1 MGASPPLKQSRGE
14 RSSLGAMRGSSFVI
28 CQPSDVIVFAIEM
41 GGGGVKPIS
50 WWPVLIPTSAN

>member
-41 GGGGVKPIS
+41 GGGASNRYHGG
-50 WWPVLIPTSAN
+50 LF